1 MARLVEDS
9 EDEFP
14 DIAAI
19 ANRKPV
25 SGNTASR
32 PRRGKSVQTDE
43 TREEPSNATKRRDE
57 IAKIRVEGSRIT
69 ARRKDD
75 EEVVRMRPKKR
86 ILNQTSENPLL
97 RPLATSASSKEVS
110 GVTKWVVKIEPRRQK
125 LARKQVPDVDSDDV
139 SRLGSGGQDAQETV
153 ESRKQES
160 PSKKVVPKEKLK
172 APTRKVIDLES
183 DSEEFE
189 GASGL
194 SDFIVDDGII
204 LENESVIESPPRSP
218 RSVRK
223 LVQGRRR
230 PAVLEDSESE
240 DLELQ
245 MRKLNFEDDVFQNSG
260 KRSRDLKNILD
271 DYEEENL
278 PPLTASKIP
287 DDGFKMKPSKASK
300 TTTKQDML
308 TSDLEDPFTLSYSP
322 PERKPR
328 KVSKEIRFATP
339 PRSPEPQPRKLQSPK
354 KQFPRIPSTPH
365 RQSMD
370 TFWQQ
375 DVVNDWN
382 DEHSP
387 QKILFPK
394 PKPAEDI
401 SPQSSP
407 KKSPTKQDRVAKEA
421 KKAFSQSKHA
431 LAESFLAEL
440 DTTITN
446 GEIARLSSY
455 TGGVKI
461 IWSKKLNTT
470 AGRAN
475 WKRETIRSSTSA
487 PTGTTTYRHHAA
499 IELAEKVIDD
509 ENRLLNVIAHEFCHL
524 ANFMVSGVKTNPHGK
539 EFKVWAAKCSRHFGD
554 RGIEVTTKHSYEI
567 DYKYVWSCTNE
578 RCGMLF
584 KRHSKSVDP
593 KRHQCGTCKSKL
605 VQVKPVPRVD
615 AAGGVKISEY
625 QRFVKENMKRVK
637 EENPGSPQKDIMGL
651 VGKEFQM
658 YKASKVGDGV
668 NGVEKTGMEEVTARK
683 EGSPDGDVGD
693 VVRKLDFFDLR
704 SH

>member
-32 PRRGKSVQTDE
+32 PRRGKSVQTNE

-125 LARKQVPDVDSDDV
+125 LVRKQVPDVDSEDV

-204 LENESVIESPPRSP
+204 LENESVIESPPRPP

-245 MRKLNFEDDVFQNSG
+245 MGKLNFEDDVFQNSG

-287 DDGFKMKPSKASK
+287 DDGFKTKPTKPSK

-308 TSDLEDPFTLSYSP
+308 TSDLEDPFTLSY
-322 PERKPR
+322 PEL
-328 KVSKEIRFATP
+328 
-339 PRSPEPQPRKLQSPK
+339 QPRKLQSPK

-382 DEHSP
+382 DEYSP

-407 KKSPTKQDRVAKEA
+407 EKSPTKQDRVAKEA

-446 GEIARLSSY
+446 GEIARLSSS

-487 PTGTTTYRHHAA
+487 PIGTTIYRHHAA

-509 ENRLLNVIAHEFCHL
+509 EHRLLNVIAHEFCHL
-524 ANFMVSGVKTNPHGK
+524 ANFMVSGIKTNPHGK

-567 DYKYVWSCTNE
+567 DYK
-578 RCGMLF
+578 
-584 KRHSKSVDP
+584 
-593 KRHQCGTCKSKL
+593 
-605 VQVKPVPRVD
+605 
-615 AAGGVKISEY
+615 VKISEY

-637 EENPGSPQKDIMGL
+637 EENPGSPQKVVMGL
-651 VGKEFQM
+651 VGKEYQL

-683 EGSPDGDVGD
+683 EGSPDEDVGD

-704 SH
+704 SP